1 MVWIKVME
9 SATRQRRHEKTR
21 RAILDAAGRIV
32 ARKGIQDLSMREIA
46 RQIDYSPAGLYEY
59 FEGKEEIVQALCA
72 EGHQQLSA
80 YIRQVNEDLSPA
92 DYLTLHWALNSSLI
106 KENYHLATNANRVL
120 SQIRPHL
127 SVQLEEEVRSA
138 KEAVKFDLKQTGLPA
153 KEMLFFAPL
162 QTAIAGSNSVR
173 LEYDSIES
181 GLSLR
186 NVDPYGLVFRRH
198 AWYLVGF
205 DHKSGEY
212 RIFRLSRIKKL
223 ALKSQKFVR
232 DQNFSLEKLFQD
244 SWEVFT
250 GQPMTVKIKFTGKAA
265 KVVAS
270 GKRHPSEKVL
280 IQKDGTL
287 YYTARVAGLEEV
299 SHWILS
305 FGSEAEVLEPSE
317 LRSKFAQI
325 TREMQEIYSGRYSL
339 VAEKRETYR
348 VKGFKK

>member
-1 MVWIKVME
+1 MKKVKIKPSGHRFERLLSLLNLLHHSSGLKINQISQKLGVSTRTAFRDIRLLVKSGLPIRFDQGYKLE
-9 SATRQRRHEKTR
+9 SGNIFLPLK
-21 RAILDAAGRIV
+21 
-32 ARKGIQDLSMREIA
+32 
-46 RQIDYSPAGLYEY
+46 
-59 FEGKEEIVQALCA
+59 
-72 EGHQQLSA
+72 
-80 YIRQVNEDLSPA
+80 LSPA